1 MKEYLTKQLNS
12 LLAKK
17 QELAETSKSCEDVET
32 LKTYLH
38 DSEGL
43 ASEIAELQET
53 IDKMDKQFSP
63 LGAMK
68 AKPAEAADDE
78 EAAELAYRKAFKS
91 YVLER
96 KPIPTEI
103 IQKASATSYT
113 TDIGAVIPTTIM
125 NRIVE
130 KLDASGMIWSR
141 VTKTNYKGGV
151 QIPASNA
158 KPVAT
163 WQTEG
168 TVADKQKK
176 TVSKDDAIIFQF
188 YKLQVRIAVTLE
200 AATTTLPVFEQAII
214 NNAVEAILIACEKAI
229 VNGTGS
235 GQPKG
240 ILKETIPPERIATA
254 TADTVKTYAFW
265 TEVESKVPLAY
276 SAKGAYLMSKL
287 TWDKYILGMVDQNGQ
302 PVARVTYGLAN
313 HPEYRL
319 LGREVILND
328 YTKDFDAASAD
339 DVFACIVDLSEY
351 LWNSNL
357 QMTTRRYFDEETD
370 EEITKITLI
379 ADGKMMD
386 TNGLV
391 FVKK

>member
-1 MKEYLTKQLNS
+1 MKEYLTNRLNA

-17 QELAETSKSCEDVET
+17 QELVEASKSCEDVET

-38 DSEGL
+38 DSEKL
-43 ASEIAELQET
+43 TSEIAQVQEAL
-53 IDKMDKQFSP
+53 DKMDKQFNP
-63 LGAMK
+63 LGTMK
-68 AKPAEAADDE
+68 KKDPVAADDE
-78 EAAELAYRKAFKS
+78 EAAELAYRKAFKN

-96 KPIPTEI
+96 QPIPAEVI
-103 IQKASATSYT
+103 EKAGATSYT
-113 TDIGAVIPTTIM
+113 TDVGAVIPTTIV
-125 NRIVE
+125 NRIIE
-130 KLDASGMIWSR
+130 KLNATGMIWSR

-151 QIPASNA
+151 QIPVSNA

-176 TVSKDDAIIFQF
+176 TVAKADAIIFQF

-200 AATTTLPVFEQAII
+200 AATTTLPIFEQTIV
-214 NNAVEAILIACEKAI
+214 NNAVEAILIASENAI

-240 ILKETIPPERIATA
+240 ILKETVPSGRTATA
-254 TADTVKTYAFW
+254 TADTVNTFAFW
-265 TEVESKVPLAY
+265 AEVESKVPLAY

-287 TWDKYILGMVDQNGQ
+287 TWDKYIVGMVDQNGQ

-313 HPEYRL
+313 RPEYRL

-328 YTKDFDAASAD
+328 YTKDFDAATTG

-357 QMTTRRYFDEETD
+357 QMTTRRYFDEDTD